1 MKSFLELDILIQFI
15 FIVVL
20 VNYFLGVLKA
30 VGRGF
35 DYKIALNG
43 LGEVIKK
50 EIVLAIFVVG
60 YFWLKEVEVLG
71 IIYSVVLLF
80 IASLSTVYHA
90 NSAIINGANM
100 LGLEDVA
107 VLDELDHK
115 FKELKQKKFFAEGSD
130 IEGVG

>member
-1 MKSFLELDILIQFI
+1 MNAFLELDILIQFI

-50 EIVLAIFVVG
+50 EIVLAIFIFG

-80 IASLSTVYHA
+80 IASLSTVYHEIGRA
-90 NSAIINGANM
+90 H
-100 LGLEDVA
+100 V
-107 VLDELDHK
+107 
-115 FKELKQKKFFAEGSD
+115 
-130 IEGVG
+130 